1 MKDFLVGDSMN
12 GVQQHLDYVVFLESI
27 GSETPEVRR
36 ALIEGYSGYVLNES
50 VGKTVKGLLLAAA
63 CMLTACAGN
72 APSVQANFDNMQP
85 YMRGIDGNGVNAETV
100 RQLATRVSGEIHSEA
115 EKADSFRDTKAWKE
129 AIAIKKAL
137 QESHPDDG
145 SSGEDLAS
153 MFERSVNQQNRVFG
167 APPCCTEE
175 DDESIH
181 QRNMAANVEP
191 SQGHFDEETNTWV
204 YGL

>member
-1 MKDFLVGDSMN
+1 MDIQKHV
-12 GVQQHLDYVVFLESI
+12 DYIAFLESV
-27 GSETPEVRR
+27 GADAPMVRDS
-36 ALIEGYSGYVLNES
+36 LIEGYSGYVLSEG

-72 APSVQANFDNMQP
+72 APSVKANFDNMQP

-100 RQLATRVSGEIHSEA
+100 RQLASRVSGEMRNEA
-115 EKADSFRDTKAWKE
+115 ETADSFRETNAWKE

-145 SSGEDLAS
+145 STGETLAS
-153 MFERSVNQQNRVFG
+153 LFERSVNQQNRVFG

-175 DDESIH
+175 DDESIRR
-181 QRNMAANVEP
+181 RNMAANIEP
-191 SQGHFDEETNTWV
+191 SQDHFDEETNTWA
-204 YGL
+204 Y

>member
-1 MKDFLVGDSMN
+1 MDIQKHV
-12 GVQQHLDYVVFLESI
+12 DYIAFLESV
-27 GSETPEVRR
+27 GADAPMVRD
-36 ALIEGYSGYVLNES
+36 ALIEGYSGYVLNEG

-72 APSVQANFDNMQP
+72 SPSVHANFDNMQP
-85 YMRGIDGNGVNAETV
+85 YMRGIDSNGVNAETV

-115 EKADSFRDTKAWKE
+115 EKTNSFRDTKAWKE

-145 SSGEDLAS
+145 STGEGLAS
-153 MFERSVNQQNRVFG
+153 MFERSVNQQNKVFG
-167 APPCCTEE
+167 APPCCAEE
-175 DDESIH
+175 DDESIR

-191 SQGHFDEETNTWV
+191 SQGHFDEETSTWV
-204 YGL
+204 Y

>member
-1 MKDFLVGDSMN
+1 MDIQKHV
-12 GVQQHLDYVVFLESI
+12 DYIAFLESV
-27 GSETPEVRR
+27 GADAPMVRD
-36 ALIEGYSGYVLNES
+36 ALIEGYSGYVLSEG

-72 APSVQANFDNMQP
+72 APSVKANFDNMQP

-100 RQLATRVSGEIHSEA
+100 RQLASRVSGEMRNEA
-115 EKADSFRDTKAWKE
+115 ETADSFRETNAWKE

-145 SSGEDLAS
+145 STGETLAS
-153 MFERSVNQQNRVFG
+153 LFERSVNQQNRVFG

-175 DDESIH
+175 DDESIRR
-181 QRNMAANVEP
+181 RNMAANIEP
-191 SQGHFDEETNTWV
+191 SQDHFDEETNTWA
-204 YGL
+204 Y

>member
-1 MKDFLVGDSMN
+1 MDTQKHV
-12 GVQQHLDYVVFLESI
+12 DYIAFLESV
-27 GSETPEVRR
+27 GADAPMVRD
-36 ALIEGYSGYVLNES
+36 ALIEGYSGYVLSEG

-72 APSVQANFDNMQP
+72 APSVKANFDNMQP

-100 RQLATRVSGEIHSEA
+100 RQLASRVSGEMRNEA
-115 EKADSFRDTKAWKE
+115 ETADSFRETNAWKE

-145 SSGEDLAS
+145 STGETLAS
-153 MFERSVNQQNRVFG
+153 LFERSVNQQNRVFG

-175 DDESIH
+175 DDESIRR
-181 QRNMAANVEP
+181 RNMAANIEP
-191 SQGHFDEETNTWV
+191 SQDHFDEETNTWA
-204 YGL
+204 Y

>member
-1 MKDFLVGDSMN
+1 MDIQKHV
-12 GVQQHLDYVVFLESI
+12 DYIAFLESV
-27 GSETPEVRR
+27 GADAPMVRD
-36 ALIEGYSGYVLNES
+36 ALIEGYSGYVLNEG

-72 APSVQANFDNMQP
+72 APSVKANFDNMQP

-100 RQLATRVSGEIHSEA
+100 RQLASRVSGEMRNEA
-115 EKADSFRDTKAWKE
+115 ETADSFRETNAWKE

-145 SSGEDLAS
+145 STGETLAS
-153 MFERSVNQQNRVFG
+153 LFERSVNQQNRVFG

-175 DDESIH
+175 DDESIRR
-181 QRNMAANVEP
+181 RNMAANIEP
-191 SQGHFDEETNTWV
+191 SQDHFDEETNTWA
-204 YGL
+204 Y

>member
-1 MKDFLVGDSMN
+1 MDIQKHV
-12 GVQQHLDYVVFLESI
+12 DYIAFLESV
-27 GSETPEVRR
+27 GADAPMVRD
-36 ALIEGYSGYVLNES
+36 ALIEGYSGYVLNEG

-72 APSVQANFDNMQP
+72 APSVKANMDDMQS
-85 YMRGIDGNGVNAETV
+85 YMRGIDSNGVNAESV
-100 RQLATRVSGEIHSEA
+100 RELATRVSEQMHKEGET
-115 EKADSFRDTKAWKE
+115 ADNFRDTKAWKE

-145 SSGEDLAS
+145 TTGEGLAS
-153 MFERSVNQQNRVFG
+153 MFERSVNQQNKVFG

-181 QRNMAANVEP
+181 QRNMAAKIEP
-191 SQGHFDEETNTWV
+191 AQSHYDEETNSWV
-204 YGL
+204 Y

>member
-1 MKDFLVGDSMN
+1 MDIQKHV
-12 GVQQHLDYVVFLESI
+12 DYIAFLESV
-27 GSETPEVRR
+27 GADAPMVRD
-36 ALIEGYSGYVLNES
+36 ALIEGYSGYVLNEG

-72 APSVQANFDNMQP
+72 APSVKANFDNMQP

-100 RQLATRVSGEIHSEA
+100 RQLASRVSGEMRNEA
-115 EKADSFRDTKAWKE
+115 ETADSFRETNAWKE

-145 SSGEDLAS
+145 STGETLAS
-153 MFERSVNQQNRVFG
+153 LFERSVNQQNRVFG

-175 DDESIH
+175 DDESIRR
-181 QRNMAANVEP
+181 RNMAENIEP
-191 SQGHFDEETNTWV
+191 SQDHFDEETNTWA
-204 YGL
+204 Y

>member
-1 MKDFLVGDSMN
+1 MDIQKHV
-12 GVQQHLDYVVFLESI
+12 DYIAFLESV
-27 GSETPEVRR
+27 GADAPMVRD
-36 ALIEGYSGYVLNES
+36 ALIEGYSGYVLNEG

-72 APSVQANFDNMQP
+72 APSAQANFDNMQP

-100 RQLATRVSGEIHSEA
+100 RQLANRVSDEMHAEA

-137 QESHPDDG
+137 QDSHPDDG
-145 SSGEDLAS
+145 FTGETLAS
-153 MFERSVNQQNRVFG
+153 LFERSVNQQNKVFG

-181 QRNMAANVEP
+181 RRSMAANVEP
-191 SQGHFDEETNTWV
+191 SQSHFDEETNSWV
-204 YGL
+204 Y

>member
-1 MKDFLVGDSMN
+1 MDIQKHV
-12 GVQQHLDYVVFLESI
+12 DYIAFLESV
-27 GSETPEVRR
+27 GADAPMVRD
-36 ALIEGYSGYVLNES
+36 ALIEGYSGYVLNEG

-100 RQLATRVSGEIHSEA
+100 RQLAARVSDEMHAEA
-115 EKADSFRDTKAWKE
+115 EKTNSFRDTKAWKE

-145 SSGEDLAS
+145 STGEGLAS
-153 MFERSVNQQNRVFG
+153 MFERSVNQQNKVFG

-175 DDESIH
+175 DGESIH
-181 QRNMAANVEP
+181 QRNMAANIEP
-191 SQGHFDEETNTWV
+191 SQGHFDEETSTWV
-204 YGL
+204 Y

>member
-1 MKDFLVGDSMN
+1 MDIQKHV
-12 GVQQHLDYVVFLESI
+12 DYIAFLESV
-27 GSETPEVRR
+27 GADAPMVRD
-36 ALIEGYSGYVLNES
+36 ALIEGYSGYVLSEG

-72 APSVQANFDNMQP
+72 APSVKANFDNMQP

-100 RQLATRVSGEIHSEA
+100 RQLASRVSGEMRNEA
-115 EKADSFRDTKAWKE
+115 ETADSFRETNAWKE

-145 SSGEDLAS
+145 STGETLAS
-153 MFERSVNQQNRVFG
+153 LFERSVNQQNRVFG

-175 DDESIH
+175 DDESILR
-181 QRNMAANVEP
+181 RNMAANIEP
-191 SQGHFDEETNTWV
+191 SQDHFDEETSTRV
-204 YGL
+204 Y

>member
-1 MKDFLVGDSMN
+1 MDIQKHV
-12 GVQQHLDYVVFLESI
+12 DYIAFLESV
-27 GSETPEVRR
+27 GADAPMVRD

-72 APSVQANFDNMQP
+72 APSVQANFDDMQP
-85 YMRGIDGNGVNAETV
+85 YMRGIDSNGVNAETV
-100 RQLATRVSGEIHSEA
+100 RQLATRVSGEIHNEA
-115 EKADSFRDTKAWKE
+115 EKVDSFRDTRAWKE

-145 SSGEDLAS
+145 STGEGLAS
-153 MFERSVNQQNRVFG
+153 MFERSVNQQNKVFG

-191 SQGHFDEETNTWV
+191 SQSHFDEETNSWV
-204 YGL
+204 Y

>member
-1 MKDFLVGDSMN
+1 MDIQKHV
-12 GVQQHLDYVVFLESI
+12 DYIAFLESV
-27 GSETPEVRR
+27 GADAPMVRD
-36 ALIEGYSGYVLNES
+36 ALIEGYSGYVLNEG

-72 APSVQANFDNMQP
+72 APSVKANFDNMQP

-100 RQLATRVSGEIHSEA
+100 RQLASRVSGEMRNEA
-115 EKADSFRDTKAWKE
+115 ETADSFRETNAWKE

-145 SSGEDLAS
+145 STGETLAS
-153 MFERSVNQQNRVFG
+153 LFERSVNQRNRVFG

-175 DDESIH
+175 DDESIRR
-181 QRNMAANVEP
+181 RNMAANNEP
-191 SQGHFDEETNTWV
+191 SQDHFDEETNTWA
-204 YGL
+204 Y

>member
-1 MKDFLVGDSMN
+1 MSTVE
-12 GVQQHLDYVVFLESI
+12 QHLEYIAFLESI
-27 GSETPEVRR
+27 GGETPMVRN
-36 ALIEGYSGYVLNES
+36 ALIDGYSDYVLNEG

-100 RQLATRVSGEIHSEA
+100 RQLATRVSDEMHTEA
-115 EKADSFRDTKAWKE
+115 EKANGFRDTKAWKE

-145 SSGEDLAS
+145 TTGEGLAS
-153 MFERSVNQQNRVFG
+153 MFERSVNQQNKVFG
-167 APPCCTEE
+167 APPCCNAE
-175 DDESIH
+175 DEESIH
-181 QRNMAANVEP
+181 QRNMAANIEP
-191 SQGHFDEETNTWV
+191 TTSHYDEETNSWV
-204 YGL
+204 Y

>member
-1 MKDFLVGDSMN
+1 MKIRNHVEYLT
-12 GVQQHLDYVVFLESI
+12 FLESI
-27 GSETPEVRR
+27 GSETPDVRR

-50 VGKTVKGLLLAAA
+50 IGKTVKGLLLAAA
-63 CMLTACAGN
+63 GMLTACAGN
-72 APSVQANFDNMQP
+72 SPSIQSTFYSMQP

-100 RQLATRVSGEIHSEA
+100 RQLASRVSDEIHSEA
-115 EKADSFRDTKAWKE
+115 ETAGSFRDTKAWKD

-145 SSGEDLAS
+145 STGEGLAS
-153 MFERSVNQQNRVFG
+153 MFERSVNQRNKVFG

-175 DDESIH
+175 DVDGI
-181 QRNMAANVEP
+181 QRRNMTANVDP
-191 SQGHFDEETNTWV
+191 SRGHFDEESNTWM

>member
-1 MKDFLVGDSMN
+1 MDIQKHV
-12 GVQQHLDYVVFLESI
+12 DYIAFLESV
-27 GSETPEVRR
+27 GADAPMVRD
-36 ALIEGYSGYVLNES
+36 ALIEGYSGYVLNEG

-72 APSVQANFDNMQP
+72 APSVKANFDNMQP

-100 RQLATRVSGEIHSEA
+100 RQLASRVSGEMRNEA
-115 EKADSFRDTKAWKE
+115 ETAGSFRETNAWKE

-145 SSGEDLAS
+145 STGETLAS
-153 MFERSVNQQNRVFG
+153 LFERSVNQRNRVFG

-175 DDESIH
+175 DDESIRR
-181 QRNMAANVEP
+181 RNMAENIEP
-191 SQGHFDEETNTWV
+191 SQDHFDEETNTWA
-204 YGL
+204 Y

>member
-1 MKDFLVGDSMN
+1 MDIQKHV
-12 GVQQHLDYVVFLESI
+12 DYIAFLESV
-27 GSETPEVRR
+27 GADAPMVRD
-36 ALIEGYSGYVLNES
+36 ALIEGYSGYVLNEG

-72 APSVQANFDNMQP
+72 APSVKANFDNMQP

-100 RQLATRVSGEIHSEA
+100 RQLASRVSGEMRNEA
-115 EKADSFRDTKAWKE
+115 ETADSFRETNAWKE

-145 SSGEDLAS
+145 STGETLAS
-153 MFERSVNQQNRVFG
+153 LFERSVNQQNRVFG

-175 DDESIH
+175 DDESIRR
-181 QRNMAANVEP
+181 RNMAANIES
-191 SQGHFDEETNTWV
+191 SQDHFDEETNTWA
-204 YGL
+204 Y

>member
-1 MKDFLVGDSMN
+1 MKDFLIGDSMN

-100 RQLATRVSGEIHSEA
+100 RQLATRVSDEMHAEA

-137 QESHPDDG
+137 QDSHPDDG
-145 SSGEDLAS
+145 SSGEGLAS
-153 MFERSVNQQNRVFG
+153 MFERSVNQQNKVFG
-167 APPCCTEE
+167 APPCCTDE

-181 QRNMAANVEP
+181 RRNMAANIEP

-204 YGL
+204 Y

>member
-1 MKDFLVGDSMN
+1 MN
-12 GVQQHLDYVVFLESI
+12 TVEQHLEYIAFLESI
-27 GSETPEVRR
+27 GSETPMVRN
-36 ALIEGYSGYVLNES
+36 ALIDGYSGYVLNES

-72 APSVQANFDNMQP
+72 APSVKANMDDMQS
-85 YMRGIDGNGVNAETV
+85 YMRGIDSNGVNAESV
-100 RQLATRVSGEIHSEA
+100 RELATRVSEQMHKEGET
-115 EKADSFRDTKAWKE
+115 ADNFRDTKAWKE

-145 SSGEDLAS
+145 STGEGLAS
-153 MFERSVNQQNRVFG
+153 MFERSVNQQNKVFG

-181 QRNMAANVEP
+181 QRNMAANIEP
-191 SQGHFDEETNTWV
+191 AQSHYDEETNSWV
-204 YGL
+204 Y

>member
-1 MKDFLVGDSMN
+1 MDIQKHV
-12 GVQQHLDYVVFLESI
+12 DYIAFLESV
-27 GSETPEVRR
+27 GADAPMVRD

-50 VGKTVKGLLLAAA
+50 VGKTLKGLLLAAA

-100 RQLATRVSGEIHSEA
+100 RQLATRVSDEMHAEA
-115 EKADSFRDTKAWKE
+115 EKTDSFRDTKAWKE

-137 QESHPDDG
+137 QDSHPDDG
-145 SSGEDLAS
+145 SSGEGLAS
-153 MFERSVNQQNRVFG
+153 MFERSVNQQNKVFG
-167 APPCCTEE
+167 APPCCTDE

-181 QRNMAANVEP
+181 QCNMAANIEP

-204 YGL
+204 Y

>member
-1 MKDFLVGDSMN
+1 MDIQKHV
-12 GVQQHLDYVVFLESI
+12 DYIAFLESV
-27 GSETPEVRR
+27 GADAPMVRD
-36 ALIEGYSGYVLNES
+36 ALIEGYSGYVLNEG

-72 APSVQANFDNMQP
+72 APSVKANFDNMQP

-100 RQLATRVSGEIHSEA
+100 RQLAARVSDEMHAEA
-115 EKADSFRDTKAWKE
+115 EKTNSFRDTKAWKE

-145 SSGEDLAS
+145 STGEGLAS
-153 MFERSVNQQNRVFG
+153 MFERSVNQQNKVFG

-181 QRNMAANVEP
+181 QRNMAANIEP
-191 SQGHFDEETNTWV
+191 SRGHFDEETSTWV
-204 YGL
+204 Y

>member
-1 MKDFLVGDSMN
+1 MDIQKHV
-12 GVQQHLDYVVFLESI
+12 DYIAFLESV
-27 GSETPEVRR
+27 GADAPMVRD
-36 ALIEGYSGYVLNES
+36 ALIEGYSGYVLNEG

-72 APSVQANFDNMQP
+72 APSVKANFDNMQP

-100 RQLATRVSGEIHSEA
+100 RQLASRVSGEMRNEA
-115 EKADSFRDTKAWKE
+115 ETADSFRETNAWKE

-145 SSGEDLAS
+145 STGETLAS
-153 MFERSVNQQNRVFG
+153 LFERSVNQQNRVFG

-175 DDESIH
+175 DDESIRR
-181 QRNMAANVEP
+181 RNMVANIEP
-191 SQGHFDEETNTWV
+191 SQDHFDEETNTWA
-204 YGL
+204 Y

>member
-1 MKDFLVGDSMN
+1 MVRDS
-12 GVQQHLDYVVFLESI
+12 
-27 GSETPEVRR
+27 
-36 ALIEGYSGYVLNES
+36 LIEGYSGYVLSEG

-72 APSVQANFDNMQP
+72 APSVKANFDNMQP

-100 RQLATRVSGEIHSEA
+100 RQLASRVSGEMRNEA
-115 EKADSFRDTKAWKE
+115 ETADSFRETNAWKE

-145 SSGEDLAS
+145 STGETLAS
-153 MFERSVNQQNRVFG
+153 LFERSVNQRNRVFG

-175 DDESIH
+175 DDESIRR
-181 QRNMAANVEP
+181 RNMAANIEP
-191 SQGHFDEETNTWV
+191 SQDHFDEETNTWA
-204 YGL
+204 Y

>member
-1 MKDFLVGDSMN
+1 MDIQKHV
-12 GVQQHLDYVVFLESI
+12 DYIAFLESV
-27 GSETPEVRR
+27 GADAPMVRDS
-36 ALIEGYSGYVLNES
+36 LIEGYSGYVLNEG

-72 APSVQANFDNMQP
+72 APSVKANFDNMQP

-100 RQLATRVSGEIHSEA
+100 RQLASRVSGEMRNEA
-115 EKADSFRDTKAWKE
+115 ETADSFRETNAWKE

-145 SSGEDLAS
+145 STGETLAS
-153 MFERSVNQQNRVFG
+153 LFERSVNQQNRVFG

-175 DDESIH
+175 DDESIRR
-181 QRNMAANVEP
+181 RNMAANIEP
-191 SQGHFDEETNTWV
+191 SQDHFDEETNTWA
-204 YGL
+204 Y